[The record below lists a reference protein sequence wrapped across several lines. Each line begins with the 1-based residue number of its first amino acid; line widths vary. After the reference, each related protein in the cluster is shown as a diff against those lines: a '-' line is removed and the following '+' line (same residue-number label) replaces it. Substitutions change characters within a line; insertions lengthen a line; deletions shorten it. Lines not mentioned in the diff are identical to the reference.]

1 VPPTKPSVIVV
12 AAVVERDGTF
22 LVAQRQ
28 SGVHL
33 EGYWEFP
40 GGKCH
45 PGESEGDALRREIRE
60 ELDADVQA
68 ADKLLTTVHEYE
80 DRIVELHFY
89 RCALEGAPRPM
100 LGQELRWVPR
110 AGLRELRFPPA
121 DARLIEQLSSKAPD
135 APTE

>member
-1 VPPTKPSVIVV
+1 
-12 AAVVERDGTF
+12 
-22 LVAQRQ
+22 
-28 SGVHL
+28 
-33 EGYWEFP
+33 
-40 GGKCH
+40 
-45 PGESEGDALRREIRE
+45 
-60 ELDADVQA
+60 VQA

-110 AGLRELRFPPA
+110 AGLGELQFPPA
-121 DARLIEQLSSKAPD
+121 DARLIEQLSSKVPD